1 MTPFG
6 AKLRALRDGASMTQ
20 AQLAQKLGI
29 SPAYLSSLEHGKR
42 GRPSWAIVQQVIE
55 IFGLIWD
62 DAEELEKMARLS
74 HPKVMIDTSDLSPKA
89 TELANRLA
97 RVVQRLD
104 DPTLDSLLNILD
116 APKTK
121 GE

>member
-6 AKLRALRDGASMTQ
+6 AKLRALRDDANMTQ
-20 AQLAQKLGI
+20 AQLAQKLGV

-62 DAEELEKMARLS
+62 DAEELEKLARLS

-104 DPTLDSLLNILD
+104 DPTLDNLLNILD

>member
-6 AKLRALRDGASMTQ
+6 AKLRELRSKRGMTQ
-20 AQLAQKLGI
+20 AQLAKQLQV

-42 GRPSWAIVQQVIE
+42 GRPSWAIVQKVIE

-74 HPKVMIDTSDLSPKA
+74 HPKVMIDTSHLSPKA

-104 DPTLDSLLNILD
+104 DDTLDHLLDILN
-116 APKTK
+116 APKK
-121 GE
+121 EAE